1 MHGPRC
7 FLRLFR
13 NLELKLMVGI
23 VLKVVLQV
31 SHCSL
36 HLAEDALVP
45 SMSLEQHPRNVSAKT
60 QQQGYK
66 RDNACRA
73 SYCVRVEVQG
83 RVKPWPAG
91 KLRRIGHEC

>member
-7 FLRLFR
+7 FLCLFR

-23 VLKVVLQV
+23 VLKVILQV

-45 SMSLEQHPRNVSAKT
+45 SMGLEQHPRNISTHSNDYSCQK
-60 QQQGYK
+60 
-66 RDNACRA
+66 DNTCRA
-73 SYCVRVEVQG
+73 GYSVQAEVQG
-83 RVKPWPAG
+83 RGKTCQAD
-91 KLRRIGHEC
+91 KLRRIGHVS